1 MGRVNFPANAVVIS
15 SDINPYHPSQL
26 ELRSQYSGDV
36 TILDYGHPLWRGRA
50 VVDTFDAE
58 HDEEVDA
65 WLSAMDGSANWTLFP
80 HKRSSIPT
88 QRLLSAEVAEFP
100 FSYTVNS
107 AVGLEVGQFCNI
119 GAKMFRIVGIAGAV
133 LTFMP
138 NIKIQLGAMAPATVI
153 PIRLITNSGRSY
165 SSERNADW
173 QEPWRFTGE
182 EVVGVY
188 MGDGRGFTSGF
199 SRAFN

>member
-1 MGRVNFPANAVVIS
+1 MGRVNFPANAVIIS

-26 ELRSQYSGDV
+26 ELRTQYSGDV
-36 TILDYGHPLWRGRA
+36 TILDYGHPLWRGRT
-50 VVDTFDAE
+50 VVDTFDEE

-65 WLSAMDGSANWTLFP
+65 WLSAMDGSANWALFP
-80 HKRSSIPT
+80 HKRTSIPN
-88 QRLLSAEVAEFP
+88 QRLLSAEVGEFP
-100 FSYTVNS
+100 FSYTVNNP
-107 AVGLEVGQFCNI
+107 AGLKVGQFCNI
-119 GAKMFRIVGIAGAV
+119 SMKTFRIVGLNGAV
-133 LTFMP
+133 VTLMP
-138 NIKIQLGAMAPATVI
+138 NIKIQLGIMAPATVI

-173 QEPWRFTGE
+173 QEPWRFTWE